1 MLGPSGT
8 GKSVFLKTGPFKQEY
23 ATTMHTTIAPVAE
36 TTKSVVRARTYEAGV
51 MSQGDDTV
59 TVQLFLNQA
68 RTAEGQDQPSV
79 DQNRVIATMQR
90 VEGRWLVAR
99 LSAY

>member
-1 MLGPSGT
+1 VVVDGRDITSLRGDALYEVRKLFEVLFQDGALFGSMSLFDNVAFPLREHT
-8 GKSVFLKTGPFKQEY
+8 RKSESEV
-23 ATTMHTTIAPVAE
+23 AAIAHE
-36 TTKSVVRARTYEAGV
+36 KME
-51 MSQGDDTV
+51 
-59 TVQLFLNQA
+59 
-68 RTAEGQDQPSV
+68 PSV